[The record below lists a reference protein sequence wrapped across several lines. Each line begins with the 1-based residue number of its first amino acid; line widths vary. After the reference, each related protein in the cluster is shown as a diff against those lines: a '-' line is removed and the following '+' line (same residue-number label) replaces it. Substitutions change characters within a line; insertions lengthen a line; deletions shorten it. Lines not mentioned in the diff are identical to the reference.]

1 MLLYFSEQG
10 IGEGTFLSS
19 LESCCWFFF
28 VCCWVHLLDN
38 VRVYGFSFFIKR
50 IEVLKYRNN
59 NIEIRFSRANK
70 FNSFFYSWQLLTK
83 ISNYVPLS
91 HDLGEKNVPS
101 WIFLATPGIFEVL
114 IFLAL
119 SRPEHAIIQL
129 PNVQYHLCYTSQ
141 AGRVTQFDQS
151 RPFKMIS

>member
-38 VRVYGFSFFIKR
+38 VRVYCFSFFIKR

-91 HDLGEKNVPS
+91 HDLGEKKCAILDISCNTRDIWGIDFFGTITSRACNNTAPECAISLMLHVTGRSRDAIRPKPS
-101 WIFLATPGIFEVL
+101 F
-114 IFLAL
+114 
-119 SRPEHAIIQL
+119 
-129 PNVQYHLCYTSQ
+129 
-141 AGRVTQFDQS
+141 
-151 RPFKMIS
+151 